1 MRTGIHSGPVVAGMV
16 GKKKFTYDLF
26 GDTVN
31 IASRIESNGEPGR
44 INISQAT
51 YELLKEHKAFTFD

>member
-1 MRTGIHSGPVVAGMV
+1 
-16 GKKKFTYDLF
+16 
-26 GDTVN
+26 VN